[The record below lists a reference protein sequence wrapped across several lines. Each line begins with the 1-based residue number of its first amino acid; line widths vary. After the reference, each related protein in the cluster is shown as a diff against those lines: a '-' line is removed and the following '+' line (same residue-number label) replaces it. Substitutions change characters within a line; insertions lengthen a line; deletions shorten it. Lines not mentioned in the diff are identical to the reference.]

1 MEIEVLL
8 TTLLG
13 IIAALKLFTETNI
26 ISFHS
31 LQV

>member
-1 MEIEVLL
+1 MEIEVHL

-13 IIAALKLFTETNI
+13 IIATLKLFTETNI